1 MTNGGFLTREQI
13 LSAEDL
19 PTEDVDVPEW
29 GGHILLRVMPGS
41 DREEFE
47 GSVLEDREDK
57 STREFRT
64 KLVAFCAVDSAGE
77 RLFTIE
83 HVEKLGRKNGKVLD
97 RLADVCLRINGMGK
111 YLNAAEKNSGA
122 GRAGVSTSDS
132 ASH

>member
-1 MTNGGFLTREQI
+1 MTNGSYLTRDQI

-29 GGHILLRVMPGS
+29 GGHILLRVMPGI

-47 GSVLEDREDK
+47 GSVLEDRDDK

-64 KLVAFCAVDSAGE
+64 KLVAFCAVDDKGE
-77 RLFTIE
+77 RLFTLE
-83 HVEKLGRKNGKVLD
+83 HVERLGKKNGKVLD

-111 YLNAAEKNSGA
+111 YLKVAEKNSGA
-122 GRAGVSTSDS
+122 GQAGDSTSAS
-132 ASH
+132 A